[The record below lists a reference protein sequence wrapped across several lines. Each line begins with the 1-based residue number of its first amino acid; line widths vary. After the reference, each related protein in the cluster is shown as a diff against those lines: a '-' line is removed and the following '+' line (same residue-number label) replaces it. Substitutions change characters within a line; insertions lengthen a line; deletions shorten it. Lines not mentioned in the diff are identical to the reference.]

1 MKCMGCSST
10 IENHLRK
17 VGGVSEV
24 ITNLESKNAIIHYNG
39 GTSIKNLILNTL
51 KGLGYPGEVVQ

>member
-1 MKCMGCSST
+1 MKCMGCSTT

-17 VGGVSEV
+17 VGGVTEV
-24 ITNLESKNAIIHYNG
+24 ITNLESKTVAIDYNG

>member
-1 MKCMGCSST
+1 MKCMGCSTT

-24 ITNLESKNAIIHYNG
+24 ITNLESKTAIIHYNG
-39 GTSIKNLILNTL
+39 GISIKNLILNTL

>member
-1 MKCMGCSST
+1 MKCMGCSTT

-17 VGGVSEV
+17 VGGVTEV
-24 ITNLESKNAIIHYNG
+24 VTNLESKTAIIHYNG

-51 KGLGYPGEVVQ
+51 KGLGYPGEVIQ

>member
-1 MKCMGCSST
+1 MKCMGCSTT

-17 VGGVSEV
+17 VGGVTEV
-24 ITNLESKNAIIHYNG
+24 ITKLESKTVTIDYSG